1 MNNQHNRSK
10 SRMRSEINDIPDAL
24 QRLLDQSGAAIKN
37 AAKEL
42 SNIQPRFISTI
53 ARGSSDH
60 ACSYLKYA
68 IELNAGLP
76 VASIGPS
83 IASIYDVTLKLNN
96 SASISISQSGKSPD
110 IVAMANSTKV
120 GGALP
125 IAITNDPVSPLA
137 SVCSHTIDIC
147 AGPEKSVAATKTF
160 VNCITSGLLL
170 LAHWMNDQQLLT
182 ALHNL
187 PQQAANGINCHWD
200 NLSERLVDESS
211 LLILGRGPSVAIA
224 NEVALKFKETC
235 QIHAESYSS
244 AEVLHGPVSIV
255 GENFPVLALAARDAS
270 QPSIVATADQLAQK
284 GADVFAT
291 SKNVSDAQQLPFI
304 ATSHPLTDPLLLVI
318 SFYSFIENLAIRRGR
333 DPDTPP
339 NLKKVTETI

>member
-1 MNNQHNRSK
+1 MNIEPDCSG
-10 SRMRSEINDIPDAL
+10 STMRSEIIDIPDAL
-24 QRLLDQSGAAIKN
+24 QRLLDQSGSAIKN
-37 AAKEL
+37 AADEL
-42 SNIQPRFISTI
+42 ANLQPRFISTI

-68 IELNAGLP
+68 IELSAGIP

-83 IASIYDVTLKLNN
+83 IASIYDVTLKLPN
-96 SASISISQSGKSPD
+96 SASIAISQSGRSPD
-110 IVAMANSTKV
+110 IVAMANSTKL

-125 IAITNDPVSPLA
+125 IAITNDPLSPLA
-137 SVCSHTIDIC
+137 SVCSHTINIC
-147 AGPEKSVAATKTF
+147 AGSEKSVAATKTF

-170 LAHWMNDQQLLT
+170 LAHWMKDAQLLA

-187 PQQAANGINCHWD
+187 PQQAASGINCNWD
-200 NLSERLVDESS
+200 NLSERLVDARS

-224 NEVALKFKETC
+224 SEVALKFKETC

-255 GENFPVLALAARDAS
+255 GENFPVLVLAARDAS
-270 QPSIVATADQLAQK
+270 QPSIIATADQLAQQ
-284 GADVFAT
+284 GADVFVT
-291 SKNVSDAQQLPFI
+291 SQNVRYAQQLPFI